1 MPSRNSGCSVLYNK
15 QKMIARALAGS
26 YGLHFGS
33 DDLFA
38 EVSVAVLL
46 LATAVLLY
54 RDLREKHRLRSRL
67 EWADT
72 LDSFGDCILVHDD
85 SFRVLKVN
93 RALLRRIGRDPA
105 SVLDQPCET
114 LLPRVQPWQQC
125 PYCAGNFSAGGE
137 AADPA
142 LGGISQVSTTAYVEA
157 ASGRRGT
164 LHVVRDVSEHRAAE
178 EHYRLF
184 FERVQEGAFVS
195 TPEGRLLDC
204 NQALVRMLGYSSR
217 DELLAVDI
225 TRDLYRSPQER
236 NDALR
241 HIENQDYVRNFEVT
255 LRRKD
260 GTPVHVQESSF
271 AIRDNSGAVIRY
283 QGFLLDVTE
292 KRRAEEDMRRHNR
305 ELFALNSI
313 AVIANQSLDL
323 EEILRLTFNQVV
335 ELFRAD
341 TGSVYL
347 FDERSRLARRRAAWG
362 HMSSPPPLE
371 IELSA
376 EFWDRL
382 QRTRPPLITAQHL
395 AELPD
400 AVSEYV
406 QREGLTSWIWVLLW
420 TQDRVTGVLGISS
433 RTPREFSST
442 DENLMIAIGRQ
453 LANTIEKVHL
463 YQEAR
468 RAYEDLTRTQEQLLQ
483 SEKMSALGQM
493 ISGVAHELNNPL
505 TAILG
510 YTQLLEDEPLEAR
523 HRQYL
528 DKIFKQANRT
538 HRIVQNLLSFARQRK
553 PYKQLLDLRRVLE
566 DTLALRDYDLK
577 ANNITIEQEIAPALP
592 QVFGDAHQLEQVFLN
607 IVNNAIDSMLEVSR
621 GGRLR
626 LRAFVEGEQV
636 TVEFHDSGPGIRD
649 PKRIFDPFY
658 TTKPVG
664 KGTGL
669 GLSICYG
676 IIKAHGGEIRA
687 SNHPEAGAL
696 FQVRFPVAS
705 PAAESRVALRHQ
717 PPNVRLRGR
726 ILLVDDEEPILE
738 LERQA
743 LVYAGAEV
751 VGVTSAES
759 AVLRLESE
767 NFQAIIADAG
777 VAGGGTAA
785 GLYRW
790 ITDHRPGLEKHL
802 VLAASSPG
810 DPELRLFVEQTRTLC
825 IAKPFTVPEFLELA
839 RRALEAPDDAG
850 VTERSAIFT

>member
-1 MPSRNSGCSVLYNK
+1 M
-15 QKMIARALAGS
+15 MARALAGS
-26 YGLHFGS
+26 HGLQFGS
-33 DDLFA
+33 ADLFA
-38 EVSVAVLL
+38 EISVVLL
-46 LATAVLLY
+46 LLAPAWLLY
-54 RDLREKHRLRSRL
+54 RNLREKYRLRSQQQ
-67 EWADT
+67 WADT

-85 SFRVLKVN
+85 AFRILKVN
-93 RALLRRIGRDPA
+93 RALLQRLGGESA
-105 SVLDQPCET
+105 AVLDQPCEAV
-114 LLPRVQPWQQC
+114 LPRLQPWQHC
-125 PYCAGNFSAGGE
+125 PYCDRQFSSGE

-142 LGGISQVSTTAYVEA
+142 LGGFSQVSTSSYGEA

-164 LHVVRDVSEHRAAE
+164 LHVVRDITAHRAAE
-178 EHYRLF
+178 ERYRLF

-217 DELLAVDI
+217 EELLAVDI
-225 TRDLYRSPQER
+225 TRDLYLSPTERS
-236 NDALR
+236 DALR
-241 HIENQDYVRNFEVT
+241 HIEGQDYIRNFEVT

-271 AIRDNSGAVIRY
+271 AIRDSAGAVVRY

-292 KRRAEEDMRRHNR
+292 KKRAEEDMRRRNR

-341 TGSVYL
+341 TGALYL
-347 FDERSRLARRRAAWG
+347 FDDKSRRAHRRAAWG
-362 HMSSPPPLE
+362 HLSSPPLLE
-371 IELSA
+371 LEVST
-376 EFWDRL
+376 EFWERL
-382 QRTRPPLITAQHL
+382 QRTRPPLISRQHL
-395 AELPD
+395 AELPE
-400 AVSEYV
+400 AVSELV
-406 QREGLTSWIWVLLW
+406 RREGLKSWMWALLW
-420 TQDRVTGVLGISS
+420 TQDRVAGVLGISS
-433 RTPREFSST
+433 RTAREFTAS

-453 LANTIEKVHL
+453 LANTIEKVRL

-468 RAYEDLTRTQEQLLQ
+468 LAYDDLTRTQEQLLQ

-510 YTQLLEDEPLEAR
+510 YAQLLEDEPLEPR
-523 HRQYL
+523 PREYL
-528 DKIFKQANRT
+528 DKIFKQAHRT

-553 PYKQLLDLRRVLE
+553 PYKQLLDLKRVLE

-577 ANNITIEQEIAPALP
+577 ANNITIEQEIPPGLP

-607 IVNNAIDSMLEVSR
+607 IVNNALDSMLEVAR

-626 LRAFVEGEQV
+626 LRAFLEQEQV
-636 TVEFHDSGPGIRD
+636 AVEFHDSGPGIRD

-658 TTKPVG
+658 TTKAVG

-676 IIKAHGGEIRA
+676 IIKAHGGEILAR
-687 SNHPEAGAL
+687 NHPQGGAV
-696 FQVRFPVAS
+696 FQVRLPVAS
-705 PAAESRVALRHQ
+705 PAAASQVVSRPSSAS
-717 PPNVRLRGR
+717 VRLRGR
-726 ILLVDDEEPILE
+726 ILLVDDEQPILE

-743 LVYAGAEV
+743 LAYAGAEV
-751 VGVTSAES
+751 VGVTSA
-759 AVLRLESE
+759 ADAILRLQSESFE
-767 NFQAIIADAG
+767 AVIADAG
-777 VAGGGTAA
+777 IAGDATAA
-785 GLYRW
+785 DLHRW
-790 ITDHRPGLEKHL
+790 IAVNRPGLEKHL

-825 IAKPFTVPEFLELA
+825 IAKPFTVPEFLDLA
-839 RRALEAPDDAG
+839 RRALETSDDAE